1 MHHRHAAPN
10 QLEHIRASA
19 ALGDGAG
26 ADRVEQLGD
35 SPDDL
40 HPPAAAK
47 EAKAGRPEHA
57 GVGLDRQRVLG
68 QGRLVPLGVRPCA
81 AHAVL
86 LIRPQHDAHGA
97 PWPQAK
103 LEHQPRSLPRGE
115 ATAAVVHRPLANIPR
130 VDVAADDDDLLRLLR
145 SGDLRNDVPR
155 NAIGQ
160 RACLH
165 LEPHAERLAAGLHP
179 REHVGVL
186 QRERGMRDFLYTIGV
201 RHAAGVRRLHRE
213 RPNRPNQAR
222 HRPGPRRVN
231 CPLRADDH
239 RLAILGER
247 HVEEHDFPF
256 GLSGTLREIVKP
268 GDHQHV
274 RSNAFGRRADAAAQ
288 AEHRQLAAAW
298 RKQLDRL
305 AATNPARHRNLLTP
319 NVLEAVFFHLSE
331 TPVYGGL
338 EIFRAGKARAE
349 RVAHRGQA

>member
-1 MHHRHAAPN
+1 M
-10 QLEHIRASA
+10 
-19 ALGDGAG
+19 
-26 ADRVEQLGD
+26 
-35 SPDDL
+35 
-40 HPPAAAK
+40 
-47 EAKAGRPEHA
+47 
-57 GVGLDRQRVLG
+57 
-68 QGRLVPLGVRPCA
+68 PLGILHGSA
-81 AHAVL
+81 YAIF

-97 PWPQAK
+97 LWPQAK

-145 SGDLRNDVPR
+145 SGNLRNDVVR
-155 NAIGQ
+155 NAVGQ
-160 RACLH
+160 SACLH

-186 QRERGMRDFLYTIGV
+186 QRERGVRDFLYAIGV
-201 RHAAGVRRLHRE
+201 RHSAGVRRLHRK

-247 HVEEHDFPF
+247 HVEEDDFSL
-256 GLSGTLREIVKP
+256 GLSGTILEIVKP

-274 RSNAFGRRADAAAQ
+274 RHNAFGRRADAAAQ

-305 AATNPARHRNLLTP
+305 AATNPARDGNFLSP
-319 NVLEAVFFHLSE
+319 NV
-331 TPVYGGL
+331 
-338 EIFRAGKARAE
+338 
-349 RVAHRGQA
+349 